1 MTFPITLT
9 NNGKNGIQNFTY
21 EVAINGEKVD
31 EKTITLDTPV
41 ENILGKK
48 TIDLTFPTGTKSGV
62 QNIVVTITKING
74 QPNELTA
81 VAKGVMFVLSES
93 AKMKPLIEEFTG
105 TWCGWCT
112 RGWVALEM
120 LTNDFKDDAV
130 IYAVHNGDPMEID
143 AFVPIVNYYGNG
155 FPSMSINR
163 TSTIDPYYGSEEYDY
178 YVKYDVQAAME
189 GLAPAS
195 IDVKAVWANEAK
207 TKINIETETKVMYDE
222 AESSLG
228 IGYVLIADGLKGTG
242 RDWAQANYYS
252 TESEVGEDLDKL
264 TKMDDYIIGMEYNHV
279 AVAGWGVEHGVEGSI
294 SGAIKAGQPIVGTF
308 VADLDGLLIG
318 TDRTSE
324 DPDDHVTVLDLIKD
338 KNLKVVAYVVNK
350 VTGEVLNA
358 DEVTLPA
365 EYDATGIQTISDY
378 TNSVS
383 ARYNAAGQL
392 ITTPQKGL
400 NIIKLSTGKTIKV
413 IVK

>member
-1 MTFPITLT
+1 
-9 NNGKNGIQNFTY
+9 
-21 EVAINGEKVD
+21 
-31 EKTITLDTPV
+31 
-41 ENILGKK
+41 
-48 TIDLTFPTGTKSGV
+48 
-62 QNIVVTITKING
+62 
-74 QPNELTA
+74 
-81 VAKGVMFVLSES
+81 
-93 AKMKPLIEEFTG
+93 
-105 TWCGWCT
+105 
-112 RGWVALEM
+112 
-120 LTNDFKDDAV
+120 
-130 IYAVHNGDPMEID
+130 
-143 AFVPIVNYYGNG
+143 
-155 FPSMSINR
+155 
-163 TSTIDPYYGSEEYDY
+163 
-178 YVKYDVQAAME
+178 
-189 GLAPAS
+189 
-195 IDVKAVWANEAK
+195 
-207 TKINIETETKVMYDE
+207 
-222 AESSLG
+222 
-228 IGYVLIADGLKGTG
+228 
-242 RDWAQANYYS
+242 
-252 TESEVGEDLDKL
+252 
-264 TKMDDYIIGMEYNHV
+264 MDDYIIGMEYNHV

-365 EYDATGIQTISDY
+365 EYDATGIQTISDN